1 MSSEVTLLAGE
12 AKHSSVGVD
21 GQVRSRV
28 WMRGMIPT
36 FLFPVICERR
46 WQEGRQVEMANGA
59 KLERPELPSNNNC
72 SGDQHPGS

>member
-28 WMRGMIPT
+28 WMRGKIPT

-46 WQEGRQVEMANGA
+46 WQVEMANGA
-59 KLERPELPSNNNC
+59 KPERPAIK
-72 SGDQHPGS
+72 